1 MNSWQFDDGP
11 INVGIDI
18 GWSDKKKSCA
28 LAVEGLSVPN
38 DARDWKT
45 YCGSGRRVVVGLF
58 RYVELLTAVEDLIR
72 LLGPRRER
80 TTIVVDGPVG
90 PNGLANQNRC
100 VDTAFGRGAFHGRMQ
115 PSPVA
120 TGTGPR
126 YAAVTDQLV
135 KTLYAAAGLPYRP
148 AWWDGRHMRGF
159 TCCETHPTVGLALL
173 LPPQDPKTLPTRRSP
188 RKMAV
193 NSPAFTKKEAPF
205 VRAKSDWYW
214 QLGAGTWVAKEV
226 LSCVTVARELHHE
239 RVAGLYCLAVANR
252 LAVHRED
259 TSAAVAV
266 GSVDGVYVLPAVVD
280 RAWEKALIDQVGIH
294 AGELLPRDQS
304 AYLIAP
310 GPVPFEVAG
319 SAVEQEHPV
328 PDDTDNAER
337 DDSAILI
344 LNDNGG
350 IWERQNDWLTGLEP
364 PVCVKCVDGDEETVR
379 LEKAGGAGQWM
390 ASDKEN
396 KPRQLAARRGF
407 NEPHLSKSRAWAVPV
422 VLVDCEGTS

>member
-1 MNSWQFDDGP
+1 MNSWEFDDGP

-100 VDTAFGRGAFHGRMQ
+100 VDTAFGRGAFHGRML

-135 KTLYAAAGLPYRP
+135 KTLYAAAWLPYRP
-148 AWWDGRHMRGF
+148 AWWDGRPMRGF

-173 LPPQDPKTLPTRRSP
+173 LPPQDLKTLPTRRSP
-188 RKMAV
+188 RKMGDSSLISTAV
-193 NSPAFTKKEAPF
+193 LT
-205 VRAKSDWYW
+205 
-214 QLGAGTWVAKEV
+214 QT
-226 LSCVTVARELHHE
+226 TV
-239 RVAGLYCLAVANR
+239 
-252 LAVHRED
+252 
-259 TSAAVAV
+259 
-266 GSVDGVYVLPAVVD
+266 
-280 RAWEKALIDQVGIH
+280 
-294 AGELLPRDQS
+294 
-304 AYLIAP
+304 
-310 GPVPFEVAG
+310 
-319 SAVEQEHPV
+319 
-328 PDDTDNAER
+328 
-337 DDSAILI
+337 
-344 LNDNGG
+344 
-350 IWERQNDWLTGLEP
+350 
-364 PVCVKCVDGDEETVR
+364 
-379 LEKAGGAGQWM
+379 
-390 ASDKEN
+390 
-396 KPRQLAARRGF
+396 
-407 NEPHLSKSRAWAVPV
+407 
-422 VLVDCEGTS
+422 